1 MNTKIEGNG
10 EVLMSKKDI
19 RITFYNLTDEQKKR
33 VLYYRKRKAMND
45 ELLKKMVNIVESKV
59 KKYKSDFYIHDMELI
74 QEIQGEPFIWV
85 VREKGTHFIHLYYDG
100 FDDQGNWEQIP
111 YFKCILKQFH
121 DIMAIFLVEN
131 GKIGKIPIQE
141 ALKILDIYGAEIK
154 KSIFKKH
161 A

>member
-1 MNTKIEGNG
+1 
-10 EVLMSKKDI
+10 MSKKDI

-59 KKYKSDFYIHDMELI
+59 KKYKSDFYIHDMEVI

-111 YFKCILKQFH
+111 YFKCILEQFH
-121 DIMAIFLVEN
+121 DIMAIFSCRKWKNWKNPYTRSPKNFRHLWGRN
-131 GKIGKIPIQE
+131 
-141 ALKILDIYGAEIK
+141 
-154 KSIFKKH
+154 
-161 A
+161 